1 MEYRIIW
8 SNFAEYQL
16 DEIYNYYAK
25 EVNIKNAQRILFK
38 IRDKVEVLIKNPL
51 IGEKEKLL
59 SGRKQNYR
67 RLIVTNYK
75 IIYSVNEEIETIKI
89 VDVFDTQQNPT
100 TLKRR

>member
-16 DEIYNYYAK
+16 DEIYNHYAK

-59 SGRKQNYR
+59 SDRKQNYR

-89 VDVFDTQQNPT
+89 VDIFDTRQNPT
-100 TLKRR
+100 KLKRN